1 MSRARNLADLLD
13 ANGDVASGALDNVPS
28 SNDASALTT
37 GTLPVARVPYVGR
50 RNLIINGAMQVWQR
64 GTSFSS
70 SGYTAD
76 RWSWSGGGAGSISRQ
91 SFTVGSEI
99 EDSPYYLRWAITG
112 NSQNLELLQKI
123 EDVRTAAGKTCTL
136 SFWAK
141 SSSNET
147 LGWAVYQNF
156 GSGGS
161 SLTAADGGTYTATTS
176 WQKFTFTF
184 DMPSISGKTI
194 GTNHYVWV
202 RIAQMQ
208 TTNTPTLDFAG
219 VQLEVG
225 SVATPFEHRSY
236 GEELALCQRYFQ
248 QSSQA
253 GGNPYANRYVPIFKY
268 DSAGYWYG
276 HQEFPVPMRTAPTMT
291 TSLGASGTWGMWWEG
306 TGTSSLTSGLPTCD
320 GSRHGFHFY
329 LNNNVSTVGYGGMTT
344 HGDGSSSYRWEWFAD
359 AEL

>member
-1 MSRARNLADLLD
+1 MSMVI
-13 ANGDVASGALDNVPS
+13 NGTSGITFPDGSLQ
-28 SNDASALTT
+28 
-37 GTLPVARVPYVGR
+37 GIGVGR

-236 GEELALCQRYFQ
+236 GEELALCQRYFEKDNPYTPT
-248 QSSQA
+248 SF
-253 GGNPYANRYVPIFKY
+253 GGNLRGWAYHPANGSGNAMSRDGSVTSFAVEKR
-268 DSAGYWYG
+268 AN
-276 HQEFPVPMRTAPTMT
+276 PTIT
-291 TSLGASGTWGMWWEG
+291 LYSYN
-306 TGTSSLTSGLPTCD
+306 GTSGAVSWITGGGTDSNVVARPATSSFQT
-320 GSRHGFHFY
+320 
-329 LNNNVSTVGYGGMTT
+329 
-344 HGDGSSSYRWEWFAD
+344 SSSTYRNLHVWFAWTAD

>member
-1 MSRARNLADLLD
+1 VSTLKVDTITKADGTGSLSVP
-13 ANGDVASGALDNVPS
+13 AESGTVVTTASPS
-28 SNDASALTT
+28 L
-37 GTLPVARVPYVGR
+37 GR

-70 SGYTAD
+70 AGYTAD
-76 RWSWSGGGAGSISRQ
+76 RWKWAGGTGSISRQ
-91 SFTVGSEI
+91 SFAVGSEI

-112 NSQNLELLQKI
+112 NSQNYELQQNI

-141 SSSNET
+141 SSSSET

-161 SLTAADGGTYTATTS
+161 SLTVASGGTYTATTS

-194 GTNHYVWV
+194 GTNNFVWV
-202 RIAQMQ
+202 RIAQMT
-208 TTNTPTLDFAG
+208 TTNTPTFDFAG
-219 VQLEVG
+219 VQFEVG

-236 GEELALCQRYFQ
+236 GEELALCQRYYYKHADGSIASNQVVGVGFYESNSVVFGSVKYPVTMRAIPTNV
-248 QSSQA
+248 SSSGTDHFSFFRLSGADKFNSLSNALSSANQA
-253 GGNPYANRYVPIFKY
+253 GFFN
-268 DSAGYWYG
+268 SS
-276 HQEFPVPMRTAPTMT
+276 E
-291 TSLGASGTWGMWWEG
+291 ASGTAG
-306 TGTSSLTSGLPTCD
+306 D
-320 GSRHGFHFY
+320 AGSIR
-329 LNNNVSTVGYGGMTT
+329 LNNASAYVA
-344 HGDGSSSYRWEWFAD
+344 FD

>member
-1 MSRARNLADLLD
+1 MMSQIQVGQINSTDGSTAI
-13 ANGDVASGALDNVPS
+13 
-28 SNDASALTT
+28 TT
-37 GTLPVARVPYVGR
+37 GADGYVSFAKTQIGGR

-236 GEELALCQRYFQ
+236 GEELALCQRY
-248 QSSQA
+248 
-253 GGNPYANRYVPIFKY
+253 YATGRTRLCFNGVSGRYGFRTI
-268 DSAGYWYG
+268 GR
-276 HQEFPVPMRTAPTMT
+276 HNMRAAPTVT
-291 TSLGASGTWGMWWEG
+291 GSFASQGLGTVYSWGQDSVNDDRQIYVMMAVGSG
-306 TGTSSLTSGLPTCD
+306 
-320 GSRHGFHFY
+320 
-329 LNNNVSTVGYGGMTT
+329 
-344 HGDGSSSYRWEWFAD
+344 GDGQFTYYAD

>member
-1 MSRARNLADLLD
+1 MSTLKVDTIQTAAGTGSLT
-13 ANGDVASGALDNVPS
+13 VP
-28 SNDASALTT
+28 AET
-37 GTLPVARVPYVGR
+37 GTVVTTASPSLGR

-225 SVATPFEHRSY
+225 SVATPFEYRSY
-236 GEELALCQRYFQ
+236 GEELALCQRYYQ
-248 QSSQA
+248 NH
-253 GGNPYANRYVPIFKY
+253 GLIHGNAIRTNYVNGNVN
-268 DSAGYWYG
+268 DSGYGYS
-276 HQEFPVPMRTAPTMT
+276 EFMNYPVQMRTTP
-291 TSLGASGTWGMWWEG
+291 SF
-306 TGTSSLTSGLPTCD
+306 TSSDGAVLP
-320 GSRHGFHFY
+320 
-329 LNNNVSTVGYGGMTT
+329 NASTAFGTRYYRSNSISPGQSNQF
-344 HGDGSSSYRWEWFAD
+344 SSTITAD